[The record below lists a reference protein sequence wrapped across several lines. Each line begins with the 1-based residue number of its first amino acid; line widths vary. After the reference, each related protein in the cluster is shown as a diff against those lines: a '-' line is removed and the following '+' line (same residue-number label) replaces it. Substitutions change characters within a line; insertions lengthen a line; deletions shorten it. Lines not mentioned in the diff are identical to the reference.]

1 MGQNVQSNK
10 ATRFHILMITGQE
23 SQTGLYV
30 FNNAY
35 IYQVTHIYIVL
46 TGAVGLIQGPFFVFF
61 FTFLCR

>member
-1 MGQNVQSNK
+1 METLLLLLYNTHTHTHTDIINNFTSFMGQNVQSNK

-35 IYQVTHIYIVL
+35 IYL
-46 TGAVGLIQGPFFVFF
+46 
-61 FTFLCR
+61 